1 MVQCAMCG
9 KPIVTTTAKPLII
22 EQVDGL
28 DYAFDSGDCAL
39 IFKKFRSVY
48 GEGFFGKA

>member
-1 MVQCAMCG
+1 MQCAMCG
-9 KPIVTTTAKPLII
+9 KVIASKPHIV

-48 GEGFFGKA
+48 GEGFFSKA